1 MRVKLKR
8 QGYSVTRTGKGH
20 DFKATKRAP
29 SGFKITQFVEV
40 KSGGAKLSPT
50 QQKAKKRLG
59 SKYKVMRVGTE
70 QKPSACWTW
79 CQEMI

>member
-1 MRVKLKR
+1 MTSR
-8 QGYSVTRTGKGH
+8 
-20 DFKATKRAP
+20 ATKRAP

-59 SKYKVMRVGTE
+59 SKYKVMRVGTG
-70 QKPSACWTW
+70 KSRARAGRGAKK
-79 CQEMI
+79 